1 MKNIYSVILSCLL
14 LSMSEVSFAAQISG
28 SVEVM
33 KKGGRSQL
41 DSFAYTVAYLTAKDG
56 SALVSKPASEPI
68 AINQQEKRFFP
79 RVMPIVKGQTVE
91 FFNLDELDHNVFST
105 EKNNSFDLGRF
116 PKGDSRKVVYDQ
128 NGKYKV
134 YCNIHQKMILD
145 IVVLD
150 NHHFAVSNE
159 QGQFTIEDVPKGEY
173 KLNFWHIYGGEKSI
187 DIQVTDD
194 ALTLPAEQIVSTK
207 VVREIEKHKN
217 KHGKKYRKKGRYR
230 R

>member
-1 MKNIYSVILSCLL
+1 MKIIIL
-14 LSMSEVSFAAQISG
+14 LSVWSFVVLNSFSCVAASITGQ
-28 SVEVM
+28 VQVM

-41 DSFAYTVAYLTAKDG
+41 DSSAYAVVYLTGKDDKP
-56 SALVSKPASEPI
+56 LISKAPDEVI
-68 AINQQEKRFFP
+68 AINQQGKRFFP

-105 EKNNSFDLGRF
+105 EKKNSFDLGRF
-116 PKGDSRKVVYDQ
+116 PKGESRKVVYDQ
-128 NGKYKV
+128 NGQYKV

-150 NHHFAVSNE
+150 NQYFAVSDE
-159 QGQFTIEDVPKGEY
+159 KGQYQIKDVPAGQY
-173 KLNFWHIYGGEKSI
+173 KLNFWHIYGGSYSQDI
-187 DIQVTDD
+187 DVPASGLAVPLAQV
-194 ALTLPAEQIVSTK
+194 VSTK

>member
-1 MKNIYSVILSCLL
+1 MNKLLCVMISCCLL
-14 LSMSEVSFAAQISG
+14 LLTGHSIAGQVSGKVQ
-28 SVEVM
+28 VM
-33 KKGGRSQL
+33 KKGGRSTL
-41 DSFAYTVAYLTAKDG
+41 DSFAYTLVYLTSKGDKPLLTEP
-56 SALVSKPASEPI
+56 SADVI

-79 RVMPIVKGQTVE
+79 RLMPIVKGQTVE

-105 EKNNSFDLGRF
+105 EKANSFDLGRF

-128 NGKYKV
+128 KGQYKV

-150 NHHFAVSNE
+150 NHYFAVSDEHGN
-159 QGQFTIEDVPKGEY
+159 FTLDKVPKGDY

-187 DIQVTDD
+187 NITVTDD
-194 ALTLPAEQIVSTK
+194 NLSLSSEQIVSTK
-207 VVREIEKHKN
+207 IVREIQKHKN